1 MTYNVFGGTLNL
13 IQLKSLKKLHMSINK
28 QDDEDDDDVTVFGG
42 SNQTKQYAMVG
53 HSLAWHC

>member
-28 QDDEDDDDVTVFGG
+28 QDDDDVTVFGG